1 MQIKDFKN
9 NLNNLVEV
17 TAFMQDYKVCSG
29 TKSKYANIVISDST
43 GTHIARQWEEGFVGN
58 EKEFIGKIVT
68 ITGKVT
74 VWEGVPQLT
83 VSIVEEAKE
92 GTYNMADIVKCLSAE
107 EEKRLIGE
115 INTYINSISD
125 EGIKAVVKHLYNENY
140 QALKTLPAGLKM
152 HHSFNGGLLVHIVEV
167 CHMAC
172 SFTRLAN
179 LTNAYKDYG
188 VEPNL
193 DLVYAGA
200 LLHDIGK
207 VVEYKGFPCAKLT
220 AEGGLSGHLVIGAR
234 MLREANAAVMAKGG
248 MGIDDTRLEL
258 LEHIILSSHGEYGVC
273 TPRILEGLIVYKADD
288 FSAATDGHMV
298 CLAEDKELHPEDSDD
313 FFKARGGY
321 LMRRKW

>member
-1 MQIKDFKN
+1 
-9 NLNNLVEV
+9 
-17 TAFMQDYKVCSG
+17 
-29 TKSKYANIVISDST
+29 
-43 GTHIARQWEEGFVGN
+43 
-58 EKEFIGKIVT
+58 
-68 ITGKVT
+68 
-74 VWEGVPQLT
+74 
-83 VSIVEEAKE
+83 
-92 GTYNMADIVKCLSAE
+92 
-107 EEKRLIGE
+107 
-115 INTYINSISD
+115 
-125 EGIKAVVKHLYNENY
+125 
-140 QALKTLPAGLKM
+140 
-152 HHSFNGGLLVHIVEV
+152 
-167 CHMAC
+167 MAC

-179 LTNAYKDYG
+179 LTNSYKDYG